1 MPKIDPRLKKK
12 IGLII
17 LGFVLFT
24 LFFTAFG
31 DRGLLKIFRLKKE
44 LKRLE
49 TSLKTLEQQN
59 RDLTS
64 NIRKIKKEWAFQE
77 RSARES
83 LGVVQADEM
92 IYEFPNPLAEKGVR
106 LPEKR
111 DSTVDKITGQNN
123 K

>member
-1 MPKIDPRLKKK
+1 MPKIDPHLKKR
-12 IGLII
+12 IRLII
-17 LGFVLFT
+17 FGFVLFT

-59 RDLTS
+59 RDLAG
-64 NIRKIKKEWAFQE
+64 NIRKIKKERVFQE

-83 LGVVQADEM
+83 LGVVQADE
-92 IYEFPNPLAEKGVR
+92 IVYEFPNPLSER
-106 LPEKR
+106 ITLTEKR
-111 DSTVDKITGQNN
+111 DPAVNKIAGQN
-123 K
+123 KK